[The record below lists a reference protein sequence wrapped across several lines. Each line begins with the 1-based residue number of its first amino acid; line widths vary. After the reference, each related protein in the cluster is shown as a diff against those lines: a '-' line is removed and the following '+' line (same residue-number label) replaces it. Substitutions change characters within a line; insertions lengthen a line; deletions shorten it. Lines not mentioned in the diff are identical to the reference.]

1 MSRAGRTAS
10 SAWPSGLE
18 PVRDSLVIQQLA
30 ATDIP
35 DNVAL
40 AHSVGWPD
48 VADDWR
54 VIHEAATVVGIRAGS
69 TLLAQ
74 GALAAYGESG
84 TLAKM
89 IIAPDAQRQG
99 LGSKILK
106 RLLADAERAQIAT
119 LGLVATPFGRP
130 LYERHEFAPV
140 GEVVVMTGSPAIDE
154 TGTLAPSIPD
164 EAAPMRVER
173 RFMQC
178 SRARVLSARLK
189 CAIAT
194 AWLPERELEPNGYGM
209 ATAQGELALVGPVI
223 AATESDARR
232 LASSLFAAVGRPV
245 RIDVPGEQD
254 TFRAWL
260 RSLGLRE
267 LGVRAEMAWG
277 ARRLPWQVS
286 ERFALIAQAWG

>member
-1 MSRAGRTAS
+1 VPNLPPLP
-10 SAWPSGLE
+10 WL
-18 PVRDSLVIQQLA
+18 IQRLT

-40 AHSVGWPD
+40 AQSVGWPD
-48 VADDWR
+48 VEDDWR
-54 VIHEAATVVGIRAGS
+54 VIHEAATVVGIRTGS

-74 GALAAYGESG
+74 GALGSYGESG
-84 TLAKM
+84 TIAKM
-89 IIAPDAQRQG
+89 IIAPDVQRQG
-99 LGSKILK
+99 LGSKVLN

-130 LYERHEFAPV
+130 LYEQHEFAPV
-140 GEVVVMTGSPAIDE
+140 GEVVVMTGSPVLDG
-154 TGTLAPSIPD
+154 TGTPAATIPD
-164 EAAPMRVER
+164 KAAPMRVER

-178 SRARVLSARLK
+178 SRARVLGARLER
-189 CAIAT
+189 AIAT
-194 AWLPERELEPNGYGM
+194 AWLPERQLESSGYGM

-223 AATESDARR
+223 AATDGDARR
-232 LASSLFAAVGRPV
+232 LASSLFAAVSRPV
-245 RIDVPGEQD
+245 RIDVPGEQE

-267 LGVRAEMAWG
+267 LGVRAEMARG

-286 ERFALIAQAWG
+286 QRFALIAQAWG